1 MNDHQ
6 KQVVAGFS
14 IMLFTMLIGFTVG
27 VLVAHETV
35 DQRLTE
41 AQTLL
46 HKINSKTVKICE

>member
-6 KQVVAGFS
+6 KQVFSGLGIMFFTLTVGF
-14 IMLFTMLIGFTVG
+14 IVG

-46 HKINSKTVKICE
+46 HKIDSKTVKICE